1 MSEYDDHLG
10 GRWRRRRTRRTA
22 GIAVAVSCACAGGPA
37 LAAVAGRAPST
48 RGTLTET
55 TPLTTVPRTLTA
67 TTTTAPT
74 TTVTT
79 TTQTS
84 TTTTTSVPQ
93 LSVCLASV
101 RRVIASRLGVRAAS
115 ISDHQFLAT
124 NGMPQCN
131 YLVAHAHRGG
141 PPGKVVLT
149 ANVDNGPQA
158 HFRLMRK
165 VVEATQIFGPVPK
178 GFRPPIGIHGLG
190 ANASWFPALDQLMAN
205 NIRGRYLLTVGVIW
219 HRTTQAE
226 KIAITRAV
234 ILIYRDIRRLPVV

>member
-1 MSEYDDHLG
+1 M
-10 GRWRRRRTRRTA
+10 RRRRTA
-22 GIAVAVSCACAGGPA
+22 VIAVAVSCACAGGPA
-37 LAAVAGRAPST
+37 LAAVAGRSPDASPREGTPPIATATNTST
-48 RGTLTET
+48 L
-55 TPLTTVPRTLTA
+55 
-67 TTTTAPT
+67 TTTTAG
-74 TTVTT
+74 TT

-84 TTTTTSVPQ
+84 TTSTSSTTTTSAPP

-101 RRVIASRLGVRAAS
+101 RRVIAGRLSVRAAS
-115 ISDHQFLAT
+115 ISDRQFLAT

-131 YLVAHAHRGG
+131 YLVADAHRGG

-205 NIRGRYLLTVGVIW
+205 NIKGRYLLTVGVIW
-219 HRTTQAE
+219 HRTTQAQ

-234 ILIYRDIRRLPVV
+234 ILVYRDIRRLQPV

>member
-1 MSEYDDHLG
+1 V
-10 GRWRRRRTRRTA
+10 
-22 GIAVAVSCACAGGPA
+22 IAAAVTCACAGGPA
-37 LAAVAGRAPST
+37 LAAVAGRSPNTGPEAT
-48 RGTLTET
+48 GTLPLGTAT
-55 TPLTTVPRTLTA
+55 NTSTLTTSTTI
-67 TTTTAPT
+67 TTTTS
-74 TTVTT
+74 
-79 TTQTS
+79 QTS
-84 TTTTTSVPQ
+84 TTTTTSAQQ

-141 PPGKVVLT
+141 PPGKVVVT

-158 HFRLMRK
+158 HWRLMRK

-178 GFRPPIGIHGLG
+178 GFRPPIGINGLG

-205 NIRGRYLLTVGVIW
+205 NIKGRYLLTVGVIW
-219 HRTTQAE
+219 HRTTQAQ

>member
-1 MSEYDDHLG
+1 MSKHDDHLG
-10 GRWRRRRTRRTA
+10 GRRCRRRTRRTA
-22 GIAVAVSCACAGGPA
+22 VIAVAVTCACAGGPS

-48 RGTLTET
+48 RVALTET
-55 TPLTTVPRTLTA
+55 TPLNTVPRTLTA
-67 TTTTAPT
+67 TTTTPT
-74 TTVTT
+74 VTTT

-84 TTTTTSVPQ
+84 TTTTTLVPQ

-115 ISDHQFLAT
+115 ISGHQFLAT

-131 YLVAHAHRGG
+131 YLVVRARRGG
-141 PPGKVVLT
+141 PPGKVVVT

-178 GFRPPIGIHGLG
+178 GFRPPIGINGLG
-190 ANASWFPALDQLMAN
+190 ANASWFPALDQLMAT
-205 NIRGRYLLTVGVIW
+205 NIKGRYLLTVGVIW
-219 HRTTQAE
+219 HRTTQAQ

>member
-1 MSEYDDHLG
+1 M
-10 GRWRRRRTRRTA
+10 RKRRTA
-22 GIAVAVSCACAGGPA
+22 VIAVAVTCACAGGPA
-37 LAAVAGRAPST
+37 LAAVAGRSPST
-48 RGTLTET
+48 RVALTET
-55 TPLTTVPRTLTA
+55 TPLNTVPRTLTA
-67 TTTTAPT
+67 TTTTPT
-74 TTVTT
+74 TTTT
-79 TTQTS
+79 TTPTTT

-93 LSVCLASV
+93 LSVCPAAV
-101 RRVIASRLGVRAAS
+101 RRVIARRLGVRATS

-131 YLVAHAHRGG
+131 YLIAHAHRGG
-141 PPGKVVLT
+141 PPGKVVVT

-190 ANASWFPALDQLMAN
+190 ANASWFPALDQLMAT
-205 NIRGRYLLTVGVIW
+205 NIKGRYLLTVGVIW
-219 HRTTQAE
+219 HRTTQAQ

-234 ILIYRDIRRLPVV
+234 TLIYRDIRRLPVV

>member
-1 MSEYDDHLG
+1 V
-10 GRWRRRRTRRTA
+10 
-22 GIAVAVSCACAGGPA
+22 IAVAVTCACAGGPA
-37 LAAVAGRAPST
+37 LAAVAGRSPST
-48 RGTLTET
+48 RVALTET
-55 TPLTTVPRTLTA
+55 TPLNTVPRTLTA
-67 TTTTAPT
+67 TTPT
-74 TTVTT
+74 PTTT

-115 ISDHQFLAT
+115 ISARQFLAT

-141 PPGKVVLT
+141 PPGKVVVT

-205 NIRGRYLLTVGVIW
+205 NIKGRYLLTVGVIW

-234 ILIYRDIRRLPVV
+234 TLIYRDIRRLPVV

>member
-1 MSEYDDHLG
+1 MNA
-10 GRWRRRRTRRTA
+10 RRTA
-22 GIAVAVSCACAGGPA
+22 AIAVAVSCACAGGPA
-37 LAAVAGRAPST
+37 LAAVAGHSPEASPRVT
-48 RGTLTET
+48 GTLPIATAT
-55 TPLTTVPRTLTA
+55 NTSTLTTTTTTA
-67 TTTTAPT
+67 TTTTATST
-74 TTVTT
+74 TT
-79 TTQTS
+79 TS

-101 RRVIASRLGVRAAS
+101 RRVIARRLGVRAAS
-115 ISDHQFLAT
+115 IGSRQFLAT

-131 YLVAHAHRGG
+131 YLIAHAHRGG

-158 HFRLMRK
+158 HWRLMRK
-165 VVEATQIFGPVPK
+165 VVEAAQIFGPVPK

-205 NIRGRYLLTVGVIW
+205 NLKGRYLLTVGVIW
-219 HRTTQAE
+219 HGTKQAQ

-234 ILIYRDIRRLPVV
+234 TVVYRNIRRLAA